1 MKDKTVEEILQKS
14 LQEAFDAE
22 CRSYANYLK
31 IHESLFK
38 TLEELEKKRD
48 ELKKKKE
55 LEEKVSSYKQ
65 AFNSSEFDEIKKL
78 VNLSDSDVRN
88 FIMPFSMYEGMSN
101 LEGEIL
107 EITYEINTVL
117 IPLNAFRRS
126 IHTIQKN
133 VNSIIKCVADAN
145 AKEISAKLRFPEE
158 NPIAERFLIIYFSDE
173 WHFKDKWSRKVIE
186 IEGCKLGEE
195 FMKAYCSMGEEDE
208 KQAYEW
214 FVAEAKKYQI

>member
-1 MKDKTVEEILQKS
+1 MKDKTVEEILQKP

-38 TLEELEKKRD
+38 TWEELEKKRD

-55 LEEKVSSYKQ
+55 LDEKVSIYKQ
-65 AFNSSEFDEIKKL
+65 ALNSSEFDEIKKL
-78 VNLSDSDVRN
+78 INLSDADVRK
-88 FIMPFSMYEGMSN
+88 FINAFSMYKGMSN
-101 LEGEIL
+101 LEGKIL
-107 EITYEINTVL
+107 EVTYEINTVL
-117 IPLNAFRRS
+117 IPLNAFRTS
-126 IHTIQKN
+126 IYTIQKN
-133 VNSIIKCVADAN
+133 VNSIINCVADAN

-158 NPIAERFLIIYFSDE
+158 NPIAERLLISYYSDE
-173 WHFKDKWSRKVIE
+173 WHFKHKYNRKVIE

-195 FMKAYCSMGEEDE
+195 FMKAYCSKGEERE
-208 KQAYEW
+208 REAYKW